1 MIRKI
6 IIGACLF
13 LSVVSFSQ
21 DGTSSPYSYYGIGEA
36 KFNGTLESRS
46 MGGISIAQDST
57 HVNLQNPAGLAGL
70 KWTNFTVGGSS
81 NHTTL
86 NANDESAKT
95 NRTTLDY
102 ITLGI
107 PLGKFGAAFGL
118 MPFTSVGYRIKNIS
132 SDNTQSSSS
141 YNGWGG
147 VNRVFLGV
155 GYKVNSKLSIGAKA
169 NYNFGDIK
177 TNSLVYAPNV
187 LVGSSE
193 SNAAA
198 LSGLNYDLGMMYNTK
213 INTKLTLFTSL
224 YYTPES
230 TLKSENSRNISLVS
244 YDSQVVDTN
253 DEVVVNKDLKL
264 PQKISFGAGIGDSK
278 KWLLGAE
285 VSVQAAGDLSNAF
298 NSESNAEYGRRQ
310 KYSLGGYYT
319 PNFNSYTS
327 YLKRITYRGGLKFE
341 KTGLIVNSTS
351 INDVGLTLGVGLPII
366 GSLSNFNL
374 GIEYGK
380 KGTTSASLV
389 KENYFNL
396 NLSFSLNDRWFV
408 RSKFQ

>member
-13 LSVVSFSQ
+13 LSAVSFSQ

-57 HVNLQNPAGLAGL
+57 HINLLNPAGLADL

-81 NHTTL
+81 NHATL
-86 NANDESAKT
+86 KANDESAKT

-102 ITLGI
+102 IALGL
-107 PLGKFGAAFGL
+107 PLGKFGTAFGL
-118 MPFTSVGYRIKNIS
+118 MPYTSVGYRIKNIS
-132 SDNTQSSSS
+132 TNNTQNSSSF
-141 YNGWGG
+141 NGWGG

-155 GYKVNSKLSIGAKA
+155 GYKVNSKFSVGAKA

-177 TNSLVYAPNV
+177 TNSLVYTPDI
-187 LVGSSE
+187 LVGTSE

-198 LSGLNYDLGMMYNTK
+198 LSGFNYDLGMTYNTK
-213 INTKLTLFTSL
+213 LNAKLTLFTSL

-230 TLKSENSRNISLVS
+230 TLKSENTRNISIVN
-244 YDSQVVDTN
+244 YDSQMVDSN
-253 DEVVVNKDLKL
+253 DEEVVNKDLKL
-264 PQKISFGAGIGDSK
+264 SKKISFGAGIGDSK

-285 VSVQAAGDLSNAF
+285 VSVQGAGDLSNVY
-298 NSESNAEYGRRQ
+298 NSESNVEYARRQ
-310 KYSLGGYYT
+310 KYSVGGYYT
-319 PNFNSYTS
+319 PNFGSYTS

-351 INDVGLTLGVGLPII
+351 INDMGLTLGIGLPIM

-380 KGTTSASLV
+380 KGTTSANLIQ
-389 KENYFNL
+389 ENYFNI
-396 NLSFSLNDRWFV
+396 NLSFSLNDKWFV
-408 RSKFQ
+408 RRKFQ